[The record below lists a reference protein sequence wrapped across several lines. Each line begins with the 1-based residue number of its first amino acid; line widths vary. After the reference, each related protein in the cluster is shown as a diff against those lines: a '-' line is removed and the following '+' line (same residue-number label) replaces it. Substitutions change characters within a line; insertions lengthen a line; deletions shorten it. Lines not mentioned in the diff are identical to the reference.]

1 MNVFFICA
9 SHWRYK
15 RELNTIPPYTELTVQ
30 KGRQTCKQTIPI
42 ESDRGCLK
50 NNKNRRW
57 RKGVF
62 STSGFKCKIIIHF
75 QFEGAKR
82 YKQMENKQCYSTFL
96 KYMWSAI
103 NNHTDTVCP
112 PLSWA
117 LERWHRI
124 LLPMPLR
131 NNIERVKTTTTTS
144 ILEVLKTLMGEVRQ
158 YRLWLNYAEPWPS
171 MAIGSHW
178 RFLWG
183 REVTWWK
190 LFVYHS
196 YIIYNHI

>member
-1 MNVFFICA
+1 MKEGCFFHLLIQMQNHNPFPIMKEPRGINRWKTSNVTVH
-9 SHWRYK
+9 SW
-15 RELNTIPPYTELTVQ
+15 NTL
-30 KGRQTCKQTIPI
+30 
-42 ESDRGCLK
+42 
-50 NNKNRRW
+50 
-57 RKGVF
+57 
-62 STSGFKCKIIIHF
+62 
-75 QFEGAKR
+75 
-82 YKQMENKQCYSTFL
+82 
-96 KYMWSAI
+96 WSAI

-124 LLPMPLR
+124 LLPRRFPMPLR

-158 YRLWLNYAEPWPS
+158 CRLRLNYAEPWPS

-178 RFLWG
+178 RFFWG

-196 YIIYNHI
+196 YITYNHI